1 MQATRCREC
10 WITEAIRVD
19 KRGRY
24 LVPADRS
31 NATKQG
37 NRTKRQREAASI
49 DARFK
54 AAQLKIRLARKVAA

>member
-10 WITEAIRVD
+10 WIAEALGD

-31 NATKQG
+31 SATRKG
-37 NRTKRQREAASI
+37 NRTKQRREAAAI
-49 DARFK
+49 EARFK
-54 AAQLKIRLARKVAA
+54 AAQLKIRMARKVAA